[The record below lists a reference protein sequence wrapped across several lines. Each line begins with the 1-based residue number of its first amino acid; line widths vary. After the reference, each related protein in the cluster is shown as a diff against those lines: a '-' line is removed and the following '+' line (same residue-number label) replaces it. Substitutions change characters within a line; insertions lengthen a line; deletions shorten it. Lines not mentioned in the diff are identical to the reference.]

1 MRDEEGRGGRRR
13 NRGQR
18 MKDKENGGQ
27 RTRDEEDGGG
37 RQKRDEED
45 RVDAETDM
53 EENGEEKEIKQ
64 TLRRVK
70 KII

>member
-1 MRDEEGRGGRRR
+1 
-13 NRGQR
+13 

-53 EENGEEKEIKQ
+53 EENGEE
-64 TLRRVK
+64 
-70 KII
+70 